1 MPPSISLPLL
11 RRNGWPAAPF
21 LSRTS
26 CCDPLST
33 HTGVVAEEL
42 ADSDPHNEIDE
53 KLFLD
58 RCLRLA
64 KQWSL
69 QHRIASE
76 ESISVEMFGTA
87 LKMARH
93 RGLLN
98 KNLSDV
104 REKREHLVRELTK
117 VQHSIESLA
126 AMCNAS
132 TPVEMR

>member
-53 KLFLD
+53 KLFFG

-64 KQWSL
+64 KQWAL

-76 ESISVEMFGTA
+76 ESISVEMFSTA

-93 RGLLN
+93 RGLLDGDPSN
-98 KNLSDV
+98 AG
-104 REKREHLVRELTK
+104 EKRKQLVRELTEL
-117 VQHSIESLA
+117 QCAIESLA
-126 AMCNAS
+126 AMGNAP
-132 TPVEMR
+132 TPVELQ